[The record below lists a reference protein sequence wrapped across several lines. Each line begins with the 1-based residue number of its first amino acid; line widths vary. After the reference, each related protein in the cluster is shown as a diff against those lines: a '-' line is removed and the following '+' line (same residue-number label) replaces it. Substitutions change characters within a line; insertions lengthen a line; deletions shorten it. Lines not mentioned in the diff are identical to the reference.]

1 MADVNKLLPL
11 ILKFEGGYVN
21 NKSDLGKCTNMGVTL
36 QTWQAHGHDKNGDGV
51 IDCEDVK
58 LLTVNDVAPIL
69 KNQYWDVWKADSI
82 NNQSIANILVDWYWG
97 SGSYGIKLP
106 QRVLG
111 VTQDGVVGPATI
123 SAINNA
129 NQEQLF
135 NNIIQARLQFY
146 KNIIASNPSQSIF
159 LQGWNN
165 RTNSYKFQA

>member
-36 QTWQAHGHDKNGDGV
+36 QTWQAHGHDKNGDG
-51 IDCEDVK
+51 EDVK